1 MIAGFL
7 AIIVIGSILAAMVAH
22 GKKLTRGN
30 FYY

>member
-1 MIAGFL
+1 MSGLL
-7 AIIVIGSILAAMVAH
+7 AVIVICSIVAALVAH